1 MLAVILEYVLK
12 MKFSQYLGILL
23 GAIYGILIRIL
34 GGTDILSDFYSI
46 YSITFIWITPIIIS
60 LIPIFIATN
69 ELYKSKL
76 KLFFFP
82 FLTIIL
88 FAIIALST
96 GLEDLLCILILGLP
110 FLIVAGITGM
120 IIGTVIKNKK
130 INKKLYSIVLL
141 PFLLNP
147 IENLLPNT
155 VEFFSVEN
163 KIIIEQNQQIV
174 WKNILEVPEIKDDEY
189 DFGFFNYMG
198 VPRPIKSELKI
209 SENEIFRIGYFSD
222 NLKLTETISQRNE
235 NKFINFKIHI
245 DKSQLRNKPTDQHL
259 LKSNYF
265 NFENISYTLNQIDSN
280 KTELILKCEYKL
292 DSKMNAYANF
302 WSKTIINDFEIK
314 LLTALK
320 HKLEKQ
326 S

>member
-1 MLAVILEYVLK
+1 M
-12 MKFSQYLGILL
+12 
-23 GAIYGILIRIL
+23 
-34 GGTDILSDFYSI
+34 
-46 YSITFIWITPIIIS
+46 
-60 LIPIFIATN
+60 
-69 ELYKSKL
+69 
-76 KLFFFP
+76 
-82 FLTIIL
+82 
-88 FAIIALST
+88 
-96 GLEDLLCILILGLP
+96 EDLLCILILGLP

-302 WSKTIINDFEIK
+302 WSKIIINDFEIK